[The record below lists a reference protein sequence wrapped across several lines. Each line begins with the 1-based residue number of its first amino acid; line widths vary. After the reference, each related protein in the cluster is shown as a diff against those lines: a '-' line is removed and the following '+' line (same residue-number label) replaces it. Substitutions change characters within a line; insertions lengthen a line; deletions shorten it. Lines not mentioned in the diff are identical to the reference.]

1 MKKIFSL
8 IIAGVALLSAASCVH
23 EQLAVFDPAKG
34 TAPVLGTTTVDDKG
48 VTAEFTPGSFDMGF
62 NKSIPVNHS
71 LAIVELDGAKISKT
85 LSANASDGKISISK
99 ANLSKALIALGKP
112 EGSTVSLKMAVRAS
126 MQNPAQDNGVN
137 GYIDS
142 KDLID
147 IPSWLVE
154 IPEVQGNP
162 WKDFATKS
170 TWSVIGSIA
179 STGNEWN
186 KDEPMFSSP
195 DGTQHVATRLK
206 LATGDQF
213 KVRNN
218 GGWDDNR
225 GAGGDVEPFV
235 LALGEAIPA
244 VGGGKNLAVPADGVY
259 DLLYDSA
266 AETITLTE
274 AFMTYP
280 GFDQASP
287 WSVIGA
293 IASFEMNWDKDIAMT
308 TDGSWHVAE
317 GVELK
322 ADDQFKFRKDQ
333 DWTDNFG
340 AEGDVEPFVVTL
352 DNEYPA
358 AGGGKNLAVPADGVY
373 DLLVNPDAK
382 LFKVVESLG
391 GKSGLVG
398 GDEPGPGPEP
408 EPVTGWNIIGL
419 NGDWDNDVR
428 ASENNGV
435 WSAIITAK
443 EATEFKW
450 RKDGG
455 WDENYGGV
463 MVAYGEP
470 FAAVAGGDNIKLAEA
485 GLFKVTLDLTD
496 TANPK
501 ITVYKDFTVW
511 ALIGVN
517 GDWDNDI
524 DMTEDN
530 GKWVSPATKIAGEF
544 KLRKNHG
551 WDDNRGGVLVN
562 LGEAFAAVAGGDN
575 IKVPEEAE
583 YIVTYD
589 PSAETIVVEAA
600 IPSNT
605 WSLIGVNGD
614 WNNDIFMT
622 ELMPGVWVSPKVEI
636 TSPGWKIRFNHGWDV
651 NRGGATPAEGQF
663 VKAVPN
669 GDNIN
674 LTGTFQVVYNA
685 NNESIGTLV
694 WGVVGAIAAIPEF
707 NWNKDVPMMLAPD
720 GKWYSIPVTLAAGDQ
735 IKIRKYADWGENY
748 GGDFGQ
754 ANVAFSAVAGGNNI
768 AAEGNYMVIFDPA
781 LGTLELSNEY
791 WGLVGEFNEWGN
803 KPDAFMVPLG
813 DSKWVAYGQ
822 TIPGPWKVRQGSDWG
837 NNRGGVFASMDA
849 LITAVPNGDNI
860 TVPAGAAFD
869 VVYDAKNET
878 IFVGDIAKMPADT
891 PGPGPSGNA
900 ISTADD
906 LLSWLANPTGD
917 VELGAD
923 IDLTGKEIPAGL
935 VTGTLDG
942 KGHTVTYS
950 LNVTERIPADYEGD
964 KAQAPQANLGL
975 IKGLSG
981 TVKNLKTKGS
991 ITISPEAGSGTYHV
1005 GGIVAITAENAVIEN
1020 CESAVNILA
1029 DTKCTHHMGGI
1040 AGFAS
1045 NGTKITGC
1053 KNTGSVKMVIPD
1065 HGAANASQLGGIVGH
1080 IEAGGEVSKC
1090 VNDGDLLY
1098 SGTGTPRMGGMC
1110 GYVNNVVDVAF
1121 IECTNNGEVQLDGP
1135 ASGYCY
1141 FAGITGYYGTPTNS
1155 SKVVYRKCVNNG
1167 NISAVNTVAATSLR
1181 LGGILCHCGGTKM
1194 DTSKPID
1201 LEVTDCSNSGNITTD
1216 CTSNKQHIGGVIAFT
1231 ETVCCIIKCDG
1242 CSNTGNITIKGNGTI
1257 GSIHGY
1263 SCNPASTYTNFTTG
1277 KDVVLTTEGGKAGM
1291 LMGSG
1296 YVGEATNLSTN
1307 PTGKVLGGKIVNGET
1322 VTEITAENYKDNL
1335 IAAGFAGNFDGV
1347 TFGN

>member
-206 LATGDQF
+206 LAASDQF

-293 IASFEMNWDKDIAMT
+293 IASFEMEWNKDIAMT
-308 TDGSWHVAE
+308 TDGTWHVAE

-322 ADDQFKFRKDQ
+322 ASDQFKFRKDQ

-398 GDEPGPGPEP
+398 SDEPGPGPEP
-408 EPVTGWNIIGL
+408 EPVTGWNVIGL

-428 ASENNGV
+428 ATESNGV
-435 WSAIITAK
+435 WTAFIQAND
-443 EATEFKW
+443 ATEFKW

-463 MVAYGEP
+463 MAAFDQP
-470 FAAVAGGDNIKLAEA
+470 FEAVAGGDNIKLPEA
-485 GLFKVTLDLTD
+485 GLFKAVLDLSD
-496 TANPK
+496 ASKPMLA
-501 ITVYKDFTVW
+501 VYKNFEVW
-511 ALIGVN
+511 SLIGVN
-517 GDWDNDI
+517 GDWEKDI
-524 DMTEDN
+524 DMTLTD
-530 GKWVSPATKIAGEF
+530 GKWVSPAVRMKGEF
-544 KLRKNHG
+544 KLRKNHDWG
-551 WDDNRGGVLVN
+551 ENRGGAM
-562 LGEAFAAVAGGDN
+562 EAIGQAFKVENNGPN
-575 IKVPEEAE
+575 INIADEAE

-589 PSAETIVVEAA
+589 PAAETVVVDKSISGWNVIGLNGDWSNDVIAAENNGVWSVRVTVEAA
-600 IPSNT
+600 TEFKWRKDGDWAENYGGTFVALGEPFEAVNGGPNIPLQPGFWLLTLDLSGATPMLMVSNGDV
-605 WSLIGVNGD
+605 WSLIGVAGD
-614 WNNDIFMT
+614 WNNDIDMT
-622 ELMPGVWVSPKVEI
+622 LTDGKWVSPAVKFSGEF
-636 TSPGWKIRFNHGWDV
+636 KLRKNH
-651 NRGGATPAEGQF
+651 
-663 VKAVPN
+663 
-669 GDNIN
+669 
-674 LTGTFQVVYNA
+674 
-685 NNESIGTLV
+685 
-694 WGVVGAIAAIPEF
+694 
-707 NWNKDVPMMLAPD
+707 
-720 GKWYSIPVTLAAGDQ
+720 
-735 IKIRKYADWGENY
+735 DWGENRGGNMEALGQPFKVENNGPNIKVENEAEY
-748 GGDFGQ
+748 IVTYDPAAETVTVAVATYGWSLIGVGGDWNNDIDMSEKDGKW
-754 ANVAFSAVAGGNNI
+754 VSPAVK
-768 AAEGNYMVIFDPA
+768 FK
-781 LGTLELSNEY
+781 
-791 WGLVGEFNEWGN
+791 GEFKLRYEH
-803 KPDAFMVPLG
+803 
-813 DSKWVAYGQ
+813 
-822 TIPGPWKVRQGSDWG
+822 DWAV
-837 NNRGGVFASMDA
+837 NRGGVFAA
-849 LITAVPNGDNI
+849 LGEPFKVENNGPNINLPDENTYVVTYNPADETVTVTAAGGSGG
-860 TVPAGAAFD
+860 GAAIKSAD
-869 VVYDAKNET
+869 EL
-878 IFVGDIAKMPADT
+878 IA
-891 PGPGPSGNA
+891 
-900 ISTADD
+900 
-906 LLSWLANPTGD
+906 WLASPKTD
-917 VELGAD
+917 AELGAD
-923 IDLTGKEIPAGL
+923 IDLTGKSFVPDTL
-935 VTGTLDG
+935 KGTFDG
-942 KGHTVTYS
+942 KGYKVTYS
-950 LNVTERIPADYEGD
+950 MEVPVDATYNG
-964 KAQAPQANLGL
+964 GL
-975 IKGLSG
+975 FSCVDG
-981 TVKNLKTKGS
+981 TVKNLKT
-991 ITISPEAGSGTYHV
+991 AGSLKFIATEEVGTINLGGVAGVAAENAVLENCENSVNIFSEGYGSAVSHF
-1005 GGIVAITAENAVIEN
+1005 GGIVAVAKAGAKI
-1020 CESAVNILA
+1020 SS
-1029 DTKCTHHMGGI
+1029 CTNKGNVEFIQSDVALKGRAQQLGGI
-1040 AGFAS
+1040 AGQV
-1045 NGTKITGC
+1045 NETGTVEKCTNEGRIKYVATGTC
-1053 KNTGSVKMVIPD
+1053 RV
-1065 HGAANASQLGGIVGH
+1065 GGI
-1080 IEAGGEVSKC
+1080 I
-1090 VNDGDLLY
+1090 
-1098 SGTGTPRMGGMC
+1098 
-1110 GYVNNVVDVAF
+1110 GYVNNVDGFVIKDCV
-1121 IECTNNGEVQLDGP
+1121 NKGEALTEYVWPG
-1135 ASGYCY
+1135 SGYSY
-1141 FAGITGYYGTPTNS
+1141 IGGITGYFGTPKGAVTFEGCVNDGKVGSTSDEAGCSRVGGIAAYGGNS
-1155 SKVVYRKCVNNG
+1155 SNGANSNEMLFKNCVNNG
-1167 NISAVNTVAATSLR
+1167 EIFATGTTANKNPV
-1181 LGGILCHCGGTKM
+1181 GGIVGMGEASAKFILEGCTMNGKATTASNYAGGLIGQKGGTASSIT
-1194 DTSKPID
+1194 DCV
-1201 LEVTDCSNSGNITTD
+1201 VTD
-1216 CTSNKQHIGGVIAFT
+1216 QAV
-1231 ETVCCIIKCDG
+1231 
-1242 CSNTGNITIKGNGTI
+1242 ITIATGTGI
-1257 GSIHGY
+1257 GLFAGQ
-1263 SCNPASTYTNFTTG
+1263 NAKYTT
-1277 KDVVLTTEGGKAGM
+1277 AI
-1291 LMGSG
+1291 
-1296 YVGEATNLSTN
+1296 
-1307 PTGKVLGGKIVNGET
+1307 TGKVQGGTIVIG
-1322 VTEITAENYKDNL
+1322 TESTAITADNYAGH
-1335 IAAGFAGNFDGV
+1335 IVGAALGNGGSTDGV